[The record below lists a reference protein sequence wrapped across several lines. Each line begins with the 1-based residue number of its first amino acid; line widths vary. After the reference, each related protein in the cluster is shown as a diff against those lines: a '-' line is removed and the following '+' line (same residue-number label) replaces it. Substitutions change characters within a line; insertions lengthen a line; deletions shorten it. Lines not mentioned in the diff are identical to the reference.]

1 MAGLDALVMSVY
13 HPMFGTFDSEF
24 GDVLEQTDACAP
36 GDEIVVSLETFS
48 QKDIVHCDEVGIALL
63 FGHSD
68 VVSGRDCVEFIP
80 QVTWVAAS
88 RGQLVFGAGIGPQWE
103 PGEGGGGA
111 VRDRCSPGGYVPSV
125 REFHR

>member
-1 MAGLDALVMSVY
+1 MFACGGVGCAGYVSIS
-13 HPMFGTFDSEF
+13 SEF
-24 GDVLEQTDACAP
+24 GDVMEQTDACAP
-36 GDEIVVSLETFS
+36 GDEIVVSLETFWES
-48 QKDIVHCDEVGIALL
+48 DFEQDIGHCDEVGIALL

-103 PGEGGGGA
+103 PGGGG
-111 VRDRCSPGGYVPSV
+111 RCV
-125 REFHR
+125 